1 MASSDRGIAMLDDV
15 IANYF
20 YKLGCNIALN
30 KFGASLNQPPD
41 QTFQSHHE
49 IQTPATN
56 GPEDG
61 STDEVNYTN
70 STTQDLWN
78 EHDRRIQVG
87 LVPPIDSKPI

>member
-1 MASSDRGIAMLDDV
+1 MASSDQDIVMLDDV
-15 IANYF
+15 TANYF
-20 YKLGCNIALN
+20 YKLGCITALN
-30 KFGASLNQPPD
+30 KLGASLNQPTD

-61 STDEVNYTN
+61 STDEVDYTN
-70 STTQDLWN
+70 STTQGLWN